1 MALEILKSP
10 FIQNIGGTPK
20 QVNFETSADQVK
32 MLDKDGGQ
40 STAQQEI
47 EILRLKTEG
56 LLSSADALVFKG
68 VLDGSHALPAADY
81 EVGWTYR
88 VNEAGTY
95 AGQPCEVGDLVIC
108 VADYADSAKDSDWT
122 AAQTNL
128 DGVVIGP
135 TSAVSG
141 NVPVFDSATG
151 KVVAD
156 SGLSAADLGKK
167 WATAVAA
174 MPEGEDLTTLMG
186 TLHDGAIIVVDP
198 SVSA

>member
-47 EILRLKTEG
+47 ETLRLKTEG

-156 SGLSAADLGKK
+156 SGLSAATLGKK
-167 WATAVAA
+167 WAMTVAVLPES
-174 MPEGEDLTTLMG
+174 MPEDLQEGGL
-186 TLHDGAIIVVDP
+186 LIVDP
-198 SVSA
+198 GLSA